1 MGRNRKKAGSGGV
14 SAATPTA
21 PTASQPL
28 AEPVP
33 LGAPTKQNDMPD
45 VNETIRELRAAGFPN
60 FVGTL
65 LKNVQDADMYAAMRD
80 FDREQRDEYTR
91 ERTDIPPSVNPSQA
105 ILTLSDT
112 LRREA
117 ANPNGLNRTTVDM
130 MNREA
135 DMFASGQVR
144 FSNRMSNTPYTHTF
158 EPVPTRIASETIK
171 LLYDSHLKAQRA
183 RNLIR
188 DIDEAIIRYTRQGAV
203 TNVRDLEAQRRFLLW
218 EERAAVRG
226 VEAAEARLQA
236 NIMQPAL

>member
-1 MGRNRKKAGSGGV
+1 MGRNRKKAGAGGV
-14 SAATPTA
+14 TAA
-21 PTASQPL
+21 PTPPATQQT
-28 AEPVP
+28 EPVP

-91 ERTDIPPSVNPSQA
+91 ERTDIPPSVNPSQT
-105 ILTLSDT
+105 ILTLSDR
-112 LRREA
+112 LRRAA
-117 ANPNGLNRTTVDM
+117 ANRNGINRATIDM
-130 MNREA
+130 MNDAA
-135 DMFASGQVR
+135 DMFASGQVQLP
-144 FSNRMSNTPYTHTF
+144 NRMANTPYTHTF

-171 LLYDSHLKAQRA
+171 LLFDSHLKAQRA

-188 DIDEAIIRYTRQGAV
+188 DIDEAISRYTQQGAL